1 MKLIEVIELK
11 FLFYK
16 GNTALLSNK
25 GIVFVNIS
33 VYYAEHFLK
42 IYFFSFITFT
52 SFFFFGR
59 TNSIIITGGD
69 IGV

>member
-52 SFFFFGR
+52 SFFIGR